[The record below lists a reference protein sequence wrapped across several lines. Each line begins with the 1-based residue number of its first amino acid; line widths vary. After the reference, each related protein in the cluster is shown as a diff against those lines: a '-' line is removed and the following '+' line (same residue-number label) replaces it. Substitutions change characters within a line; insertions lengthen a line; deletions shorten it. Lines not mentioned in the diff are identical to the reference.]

1 MALVTGTSAPAPERT
16 TSDTSADI
24 RNLFTE
30 RSCQIDLM
38 VLLLDEDLSNLLR
51 HRVFAER
58 FALADA
64 IAIVANRLVFIVE
77 VEPEHRIRILR
88 CAYRLRR
95 DGRHL
100 AEIVDLP
107 RDDQRVIQFLLRMEF
122 ELRSDIGIRCAR
134 KYLRIHDVRDDRL
147 VFA

>member
-1 MALVTGTSAPAPERT
+1 MALVTGTSAPAPERA
-16 TSDTSADI
+16 TSETCADI
-24 RNLFTE
+24 RNLFTQS
-30 RSCQIDLM
+30 SCQIDLM

-77 VEPEHRIRILR
+77 VEPEHLLRIPR

-107 RDDQRVIQFLLRMEF
+107 RDDQRVIQFLFRIEF
-122 ELRSDIGIRCAR
+122 ELRGDSR
-134 KYLRIHDVRDDRL
+134 LRVTLI
-147 VFA
+147 AKG